1 MTDTRV
7 FEVGTKVQK
16 YSIQYARVGIIS
28 GTDRLTLLSQAHA
41 PAQYSDTCIDSSAVI
56 IFDILTTIAK
66 SWRNTKFD
74 SMVLSAMLKL

>member
-16 YSIQYARVGIIS
+16 YSIQYARVGFIS

-41 PAQYSDTCIDSSAVI
+41 PAQYSDTCIAVI

-66 SWRNTKFD
+66 SWRNRKFD